1 MTAYVWLSDSLRLPA
16 SHLGHSI
23 VRYMW
28 RQSGGPIPGEEMSE
42 TSGQVSNR
50 IGVARIE
57 RLTRDVIADYG
68 LPMDVVVVHHEP
80 PHWRVIVRESDRRML
95 TIEIPD
101 SSTITQLR
109 ERLKDRLLAE
119 T

>member
-1 MTAYVWLSDSLRLPA
+1 M
-16 SHLGHSI
+16 
-23 VRYMW
+23 
-28 RQSGGPIPGEEMSE
+28 SG
-42 TSGQVSNR
+42 TSGHWSNR

-68 LPMDVVVVHHEP
+68 LSMDLAVVHHEP
-80 PHWRVIVRESDRRML
+80 PHRRVIVYESDRRML

-109 ERLKDRLLAE
+109 ERLKDRLIEE

>member
-1 MTAYVWLSDSLRLPA
+1 MGDNNTRGGSD
-16 SHLGHSI
+16 
-23 VRYMW
+23 
-28 RQSGGPIPGEEMSE
+28 
-42 TSGQVSNR
+42 R

-68 LPMDVVVVHHEP
+68 LPVEVVVVRHIP
-80 PHWRVIVRESDRRML
+80 PHWQVIVREASRRVL

-101 SSTITQLR
+101 SSTVAELR
-109 ERLKDRLLAE
+109 ERLKDRLIAE